1 MRTGVGAQGRAVVLV
16 VPKMMFLVVVRP
28 GVSQLVELLQQWL
41 VLPGSAATC
50 EECAVAWRDAGMGIS
65 SGQCFCL
72 KLQNII
78 NASDQCGIHWLCS
91 APG

>member
-1 MRTGVGAQGRAVVLV
+1 M

-28 GVSQLVELLQQWL
+28 GVSQPVELLQQWL
-41 VLPGSAATC
+41 IVPGSAATQG
-50 EECAVAWRDAGMGIS
+50 EYAVAWKEAGMGILV
-65 SGQCFCL
+65 GNVFCL

-78 NASDQCGIHWLCS
+78 NVGNQYGIHWLCS